1 MELKHL
7 IRQFAYKIEPKPEGG
22 FIARA
27 IDPTIPP
34 LEAPTRAELQQKIQ
48 AKISDTLSAEFPGL
62 KLPSDE
68 GKERTFSFHIEH
80 TPEGG
85 FAIHSSD
92 PNEQVIE
99 ADTHEDIESRLAE
112 KLAGFIG
119 KHFAPELSQALASQ
133 ANPADIKLVVHR
145 KTFTV
150 KTHAQ
155 PVDSG
160 GTTQNLQPASPLQLS
175 AGDNSPITPESSG
188 FWNIFRFLLA
198 ALIAG
203 LMLYLFLH
211 RH

>member
-7 IRQFAYKIEPKPEGG
+7 VKQFAYRIEPKPEGG

-27 IDPTIPP
+27 GDPTIPP
-34 LEAPTRAELQQKIQ
+34 LEAPTRAELQKQIQ
-48 AKISDTLSAEFPGL
+48 AKIASVLAVEFPGL
-62 KLPSDE
+62 KLPSAQ

-92 PNEQVIE
+92 PNEQVIQ
-99 ADTHEDIESRLAE
+99 ANTHEDIENRLAE
-112 KLAGFIG
+112 KLVGFIG
-119 KHFAPELSQALASQ
+119 KHFAPELSQALAGQ
-133 ANPADIKLVVHR
+133 ANPADIKVIVNR

-150 KTHAQ
+150 NTHAQ

-160 GTTQNLQPASPLQLS
+160 ETHDLQPANALQLN

-188 FWNIFRFLLA
+188 SWNIFRFLLA
-198 ALIAG
+198 ALVVG